1 MEVKSL
7 GDVHLQIN
15 EWLDLYNSA
24 HVDVAGLLCDRHDPQ
39 RRALNFESAAGRVE
53 SLSYGELADKS
64 RRFAHVLRGL
74 GIEKGDRVALLLPK
88 TPELLIAAVALWRLG
103 AVYIPLFTAFGPEAV
118 EVRVEDSG
126 AKVIL
131 TDTANRPKL
140 DGVRGRTIVNIDDRD
155 GQGVGEDVPFHASL
169 NRADPLDENT
179 KTDGKDML
187 VLLYTSG
194 TTGQPKGVKV
204 PVHALAT
211 FESYMRFAL
220 DVREDDQFWN
230 MADPGWAYGLYY
242 GILGPLLLGK
252 TILYYQG
259 AFDPARAIDLMRRYE
274 ITNFASAPTAYR
286 VFRSANLGKPGGLK
300 LRVASSAGEPL
311 NPELYTWAKETL
323 GVELFDHFGQT
334 ELGMAI
340 CNHHHPALSR
350 PIKPGSMGQAMPG
363 FRVVIL
369 DDQGNEQGDGV
380 EGHLAIDR
388 HASPL
393 CIFEEYYNA
402 PDRTADRLMHHGRY
416 YLAGDNASRDADGDY
431 FFSGRGDDI
440 ILSAGYRIGPFE
452 VESALVHH
460 PAVAEAAVVGKPD
473 ELKGEIVKAHV
484 VLKPGQA
491 ATDALKEELSLFVK
505 QKLAAHA
512 YPREIVFVDQLPK
525 TPSGK
530 IQRFLLRAQA

>member
-1 MEVKSL
+1 MEIKSL
-7 GDVHLQIN
+7 GDVHLQID
-15 EWLDLYNSA
+15 EWLKQYNSA
-24 HVDVAGLLCDRHDPQ
+24 HVDVAALLCDRHDPQ
-39 RRALNFESAAGRVE
+39 RRALNFENAAGRQV
-53 SLSYGELADKS
+53 SLTYAELSDKS
-64 RRFAHVLRGL
+64 RRFANVLRGL
-74 GIEKGDRVALLLPK
+74 GIEKGDRVAVLLPK
-88 TPELLIAAVALWRLG
+88 TPELLIAAVAMWRLG

-118 EVRVEDSG
+118 EVRVQDSG

-131 TDTANRPKL
+131 TDSTNRPKL
-140 DGVRGRTIVNIDDRD
+140 NGIGGRHVVRLED
-155 GQGVGEDVPFHASL
+155 GQEHPEWPDDLLFHAAM
-169 NRADPLDENT
+169 NRAEPLDENV
-179 KTDGKDML
+179 KVDGKDLL

-220 DVREDDQFWN
+220 DVRPDDMFWN

-242 GILGPLLLGK
+242 GLLGPLLLGK
-252 TILYYQG
+252 TIMYYQG
-259 AFDPARAIDLMRRYE
+259 AFDPAKAIDIMRRYG

-286 VFRSANLGKPGGLK
+286 VFRSAHLGKPEGLK

-311 NPELYTWAKETL
+311 NPELYHWAKETL

-334 ELGMAI
+334 ELGMAV
-340 CNHHHPALSR
+340 CNHHHPVLAR

-369 DDQGNEQGDGV
+369 DDAGNEMDDGQ

-416 YLAGDNASRDADGDY
+416 YLAGDNASRDADGDF

-473 ELKGEIVKAHV
+473 ELKGEIVKAFV
-484 VLKPGQA
+484 VLKPGVQ
-491 ATDALKEELSLFVK
+491 ATDELSAELSLFVK

-512 YPREIVFVDQLPK
+512 YPREIVFSEQLPK

-530 IQRFLLRAQA
+530 IQRYLLRG